1 MPPKSMTSP
10 VFTGTVWVTFFPLS
24 RVPFLVC
31 RGWSFQLPLSSRSRA
46 AWLRETV
53 GKSRLTSA
61 HRPRPMAFSQWHR
74 SRRVPSPR
82 VSHPQIS
89 FPGFSRNRDIRQRTM
104 ITMATMT
111 ATTRRIPQATGRITS
126 MAAPSAAPVSAFST
140 AARTWSP
147 SWEKITPKRAMSS
160 CMRPSFLRQ
169 TAPVCPLDTVHGRRQ
184 LLRPRTRIAFSP
196 AIGPHYII
204 IWGKHKSKPVS
215 ALAPQAP
222 TVLHW

>member
-1 MPPKSMTSP
+1 MILYHGSTIRVEMPELRGGVSLLDFGAGFYTTSSYEQAERWARIKMRRENAHVGAVSAYEFDFEKAQTLLRIRRFMTAD
-10 VFTGTVWVTFFPLS
+10 
-24 RVPFLVC
+24 R
-31 RGWSFQLPLSSRSRA
+31 
-46 AWLRETV
+46 AWLDFV
-53 GKSRLTSA
+53 V
-61 HRPRPMAFSQWHR
+61 QN
-74 SRRVPSPR
+74 RR
-82 VSHPQIS
+82 
-89 FPGFSRNRDIRQRTM
+89 G
-104 ITMATMT
+104 
-111 ATTRRIPQATGRITS
+111 
-126 MAAPSAAPVSAFST
+126 AAPVSAFST

-169 TAPVCPLDTVHGRRQ
+169 TAPVCPLDTVHGRRRP
-184 LLRPRTRIAFSP
+184 LRPRTRIAFSP